1 MTWFIEYTDPTGER
15 KRLRIDEGTSLKI
28 GRGSTSDTK
37 IEDAAMS
44 RVHCELALKGGVPTL
59 VDLGS
64 SSGTLV
70 DRKKIDE
77 CKELSS
83 GQIFVAGS
91 TKFKVVS
98 DSPLDAPTQLQPART
113 SRSTLSKLAD
123 KLLGKQT
130 IDRFILKRLVNDT
143 GRNLVFMASDTENE
157 MTVAI
162 KVLPTGEASEE
173 DEARFKRAMGILQEV
188 RDPCLVKL
196 LRAGRKSSYCWVA
209 MEWLPGGS
217 LEDRIQKYGINGCLE
232 WKDAWRVAH
241 CISQS
246 LYVLER
252 EGIVHRNIKPTNIL
266 CNVAKNVYVLSDL
279 VVAKAEDTTA
289 SKLVTRQVFLP
300 SDLAYTA
307 PERLMGSDSNT
318 ATLQSDIYSLGAVL
332 TKLLTGE
339 PPYGHGD
346 LHDILPKFKE
356 KRRRIE
362 RQVQIGINELFVD
375 LVNGMT
381 EPDPRKRFGTALKL
395 WNEVERV
402 GKLAGLSAV

>member
-1 MTWFIEYTDPTGER
+1 MTWFIEYTDPTGEK
-15 KRLRIDEGTSLKI
+15 KRLRIDEGMDLKI

-44 RVHCELALKGGVPTL
+44 RVHCALALVSGVPTL
-59 VDLGS
+59 TDLGS

-70 DRKKIDE
+70 DRKKIADP
-77 CKELSS
+77 KELSS
-83 GQIFVAGS
+83 GQLFQAGQ

-98 DSPLDAPTQLQPART
+98 DSPLDAPTQMQAARPPVNA
-113 SRSTLSKLAD
+113 LNKLAE
-123 KLLGKQT
+123 KLLAKKT
-130 IDRFILKRLVNDT
+130 FDRFVLKKLVNNT
-143 GRNLVFMASDTENE
+143 GRNLVFMAEDTENE
-157 MTVAI
+157 LAVAI
-162 KVLPTGEASEE
+162 KVLPTDEASEE

-196 LRAGRKSSYCWVA
+196 VRAGRKSSYCWVA

-241 CISQS
+241 GISQA

-266 CNVAKNVYVLSDL
+266 VNDSKNMFVLSDL
-279 VVAKAEDTTA
+279 VVAKAEDSSS
-289 SKLVTRQVFLP
+289 SKMVTRQVFLP

-307 PERLMGSDSNT
+307 PERLLGNDVNA

-332 TKLLTGE
+332 TKLVTGE
-339 PPYGHGD
+339 PPFGHVD
-346 LHDILPKFKE
+346 LRELLPRLKE
-356 KRRRIE
+356 KRRRVE
-362 RQVQIGINELFVD
+362 RQGQIGINELFVD

-381 EPDPRKRFGTALKL
+381 EPEPRKRFGTALKL

-402 GKLAGLSAV
+402 GKLAGLSPV

>member
-1 MTWFIEYTDPTGER
+1 MTWYVEYTDPVGEK
-15 KRLRIDEGTSLKI
+15 KRLRIDEGMSIKI

-37 IEDAAMS
+37 IEDTAMS
-44 RVHCELALKGGVPTL
+44 RVHCELALKSGVPVL
-59 VDLGS
+59 IDLGS
-64 SSGTLV
+64 SAGTLV
-70 DRKKIDE
+70 DRKKIEDQKPL
-77 CKELSS
+77 CS
-83 GQIFVAGS
+83 GQVFQAGN
-91 TKFKVVS
+91 TRFKVIS
-98 DSPLDAPTQLQPART
+98 DSPLDAPTQLVAAKTPVNA
-113 SRSTLSKLAD
+113 LSKLAD
-123 KLLGKQT
+123 KLLSKQAF
-130 IDRFILKRLVNDT
+130 DRFVLKRVVNSS
-143 GRNLVFMASDTENE
+143 GRNLVFMAEDPENE
-157 MTVAI
+157 STVAI
-162 KVLPTGEASEE
+162 KVLPSDETTEE

-217 LEDRIQKYGINGCLE
+217 LDDRVQKYGINGCLE
-232 WKDAWRVAH
+232 WKDAWRAAH

-266 CNVAKNVYVLSDL
+266 VNDARNIFVLSDL
-279 VVAKAEDTTA
+279 VVAKAEDSSS

-307 PERLMGSDSNT
+307 PERLLGNEVNA

-339 PPYGHGD
+339 PPYGHGELRD
-346 LHDILPKFKE
+346 LLPRLKE

-362 RQVQIGINELFVD
+362 PQSQIGMNELFVD
-375 LVNGMT
+375 LVNTMT
-381 EPDPRKRFGTALKL
+381 EPDLRKRFPTALKL
-395 WNEVERV
+395 WQEVERV
-402 GKLAGLSAV
+402 GKLTGLSAV

>member
-1 MTWFIEYTDPTGER
+1 MTWFIEYTDPTGEK
-15 KRLRIDEGTSLKI
+15 KRLRIDEGVALKI

-44 RVHCELALKGGVPTL
+44 RVHCALSLASGVPTL
-59 VDLGS
+59 TDLGS
-64 SSGTLV
+64 SGGTFV
-70 DRKKIDE
+70 ERKKISE
-77 CKELSS
+77 SKELSS
-83 GQIFVAGS
+83 GHVFKAGN
-91 TKFKVVS
+91 TKFKVLS
-98 DSPLDAPTQLQPART
+98 DSPLDAPTKMQAARA
-113 SRSTLSKLAD
+113 SVNALNKLAD
-123 KLLGKQT
+123 KLLNKKT
-130 IDRFILKRLVNDT
+130 FDRFILKRLVNHA
-143 GRNLVFMASDTENE
+143 GRNLVFMAEDTENE
-157 MTVAI
+157 TTVAI
-162 KVLPTGEASEE
+162 KVLPTDEASEE

-266 CNVAKNVYVLSDL
+266 VNDSKNMFVLSDL
-279 VVAKAEDTTA
+279 VVAKAEDSSN
-289 SKLVTRQVFLP
+289 SKMVTRQVFLP

-307 PERLMGSDSNT
+307 PERLLGSDVNA

-339 PPYGHGD
+339 PPYGHGE
-346 LHDILPKFKE
+346 LRDILPRLKE
-356 KRRRIE
+356 KRRRVE
-362 RQVQIGINELFVD
+362 RQGQIGINELFVD

-381 EPDPRKRFGTALKL
+381 EPELRKRFGTALKL

-402 GKLAGLSAV
+402 GKLAGLSPV